1 MEIKEIPFIA
11 PCPCQKCISSSKLYE
26 WKHECGKI
34 FSLTKEGTLK
44 CPDPCC
50 SSDEKETPFINYEF
64 KCDNPN
70 TDREPTQEGTCHSL
84 SELLKQDRSPKE
96 KEFIIHMM
104 SFFMEEFL
112 RKVREG
118 LNKNP
123 SITFESLCPTEKC
136 TNQTVIQW
144 YHKECGGH
152 LKLTIENEV
161 PILECSNWRCSI
173 KKGVF
178 NKWKFQCDEKYH
190 NEKMCSVP
198 GVCKAFTKLARENP
212 GYNALLMK
220 MSAKIIE
227 GIRKSSENYRNSN
240 NNNDKLVAVP
250 KALVKK

>member
-11 PCPCQKCISSSKLYE
+11 PCPCQNCISSSKLYE
-26 WKHECGKI
+26 WKHDCGKI

-44 CPDPCC
+44 CPDPSC
-50 SSDEKETPFINYEF
+50 SSDENETPFINYKFE
-64 KCDNPN
+64 CDNPN
-70 TDREPTQEGTCHSL
+70 TDKEPTQEGTCHSL
-84 SELLKQDRSPKE
+84 SELLKQDRSPQE

-118 LNKNP
+118 SNKN
-123 SITFESLCPTEKC
+123 SIKFESLCPTEKC

-144 YHKECGGH
+144 FHKECGGH
-152 LKLTIENEV
+152 LELKIENEV
-161 PILECSNWRCSI
+161 PILECNGRHCSI

-212 GYNALLMK
+212 ELNALRMK
-220 MSAKIIE
+220 MSAQSIE
-227 GIRKSSENYRNSN
+227 GIRKNSK

-250 KALVKK
+250 KALVKNKK